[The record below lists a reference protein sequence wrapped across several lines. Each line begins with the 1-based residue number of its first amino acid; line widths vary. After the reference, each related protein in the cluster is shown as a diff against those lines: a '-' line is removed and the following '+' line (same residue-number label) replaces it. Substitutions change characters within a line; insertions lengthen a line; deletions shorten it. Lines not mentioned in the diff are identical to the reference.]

1 MSSEV
6 KSSPES
12 QDTKVP
18 LKKRFKAWWDGY
30 EIGGAAPKAAEEDA
44 APEPEVDD
52 GPPTVKGW
60 SISRQ
65 RSVVTLFGEG
75 MTRCIPD
82 DMKTKLTQPMGIDKT
97 MSVSELGSG
106 LGGFSRWTAE
116 QYATYVTGY
125 EEDEELLKASQEM
138 TKMAGLTRNINFN
151 HCDFENFK
159 PKERSA
165 NVAYASEVLFTVKN
179 KPSIFSAIH
188 QMLKPAGQFMMSD
201 FMLDGGDTGS
211 PEYLE
216 WVNEEPKTPHLL
228 AVQDTRKLMT
238 QCGFEVSIAEDITD
252 AYKANV
258 LRSFADYAKRTSNGE
273 KSGHLHD
280 WIIKEGELWTRRVK
294 LMESGTLKVF
304 RIYARVPVEIS

>member
-1 MSSEV
+1 MSTEVNASSED
-6 KSSPES
+6 
-12 QDTKVP
+12 QDAKLP
-18 LKKRFKAWWDGY
+18 LKKRFKAWWEGY
-30 EIGGAAPKAAEEDA
+30 EIGAATPMAVQEDSER
-44 APEPEVDD
+44 EPEVDD

-60 SISRQ
+60 SVSRQ

-75 MTRCIPD
+75 MNRCIPD

-116 QYATYVTGY
+116 TYETYVTGY
-125 EEDEELLKASQEM
+125 EEDEELLKASLEM
-138 TKMAGLTRNINFN
+138 TKMAGLSRNINFSQ
-151 HCDFENFK
+151 CDFENFK

-179 KPSIFSAIH
+179 KPSIFSAIR
-188 QMLKPAGQFMMSD
+188 QMLKPSGQFMMSD
-201 FMLDGGDTGS
+201 FMLDGGDTNS

-228 AVQDTRKLMT
+228 GVQETRKLMT

-252 AYKANV
+252 VYKANV

-280 WIIKEGELWTRRVK
+280 WILKEGELWTRRVK
-294 LMESGTLKVF
+294 LMEAGHLKVF